1 MLNAMPKSVIYD
13 HITVFEKVP
22 QGIKVLT
29 AVWRLNKVNR

>member
-29 AVWRLNKVNR
+29 AV